1 MKPLSFFKETF
12 PYFKQTI
19 LTVRLKRAESPKA
32 PILVSTLGTL
42 TVSNA
47 PCKGKSFV

>member
-19 LTVRLKRAESPKA
+19 PIYNMNLKQN
-32 PILVSTLGTL
+32 IIYG
-42 TVSNA
+42 N
-47 PCKGKSFV
+47 G